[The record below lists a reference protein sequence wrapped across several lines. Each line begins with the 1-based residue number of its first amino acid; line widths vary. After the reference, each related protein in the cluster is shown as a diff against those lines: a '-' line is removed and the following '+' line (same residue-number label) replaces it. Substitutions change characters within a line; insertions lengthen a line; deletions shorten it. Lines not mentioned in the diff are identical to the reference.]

1 MKIAFFHHTLRVG
14 SGIDTVIYELA
25 DRLAKRG
32 DDVTVFCFN
41 SDYKNK
47 ETSFEIVELGSF
59 VTRTTRRQM
68 VLSPFILDKTDF
80 VRDRLRRYDVINT
93 HHYPANYIV
102 RNIDGPSNIVTEW
115 SAASP
120 SMFSSITEKIYIT
133 WVTRANRKAAK
144 NADRVIAPCEFVR
157 KWVQSHYSIDPV
169 TIFLDGINF
178 QDFDRHKVSQGPF
191 FTRHPELEGKKI
203 VLFVGRITESK
214 NIHSLISCFSSV
226 KREIPDAV
234 LIIAGNYRSYLSY
247 YERLLDLVHTNHLED
262 SVVFPG
268 IVDKELLPSYFA
280 ASQLYATCS
289 LWEGFLRAEAFAF
302 GKPILAFDAGANSE
316 TVHNDE
322 TGVLINQGDLERFS
336 AGMKRLLT
344 DQSYSSALGENG
356 YLWARKNLDFDE
368 VAEKFRSLCLPHKSE
383 KFLNSKT

>member
-1 MKIAFFHHTLRVG
+1 VKIAFFHHTLKVG

-25 DRLAKRG
+25 NRLTKRG
-32 DDVTVFCFN
+32 DEVTVFCFN

-47 ETSFEIVELGSF
+47 ETSFEIVELDSF

-80 VRDRLRRYDVINT
+80 VRDRLRGYDIINT

-102 RNIDGPSNIVTEW
+102 RNIHGPTNIVTEW

-120 SMFSSITEKIYIT
+120 SMFSSLTEKIYIK

-144 NADRVIAPCEFVR
+144 KADRVIAPCEFVR
-157 KWVQSHYSIDPV
+157 KWIQAHYSIDPV

-178 QDFDRHKVSQGPF
+178 QEFDRHKVNQGPF
-191 FTRHPELEGKKI
+191 FDLYPELEGKKI

-214 NIHSLISCFSSV
+214 NIHSLITCFSSV
-226 KREIPDAV
+226 KRQIPDAV
-234 LIIAGNYRSYLSY
+234 LIIAGNYKSYMSY
-247 YERLLDLVHTNHLED
+247 YERLVDLVHINHLED

-268 IVDKELLPSYFA
+268 IVQTELLPSYFA
-280 ASQLYATCS
+280 ASHLYATCS
-289 LWEGFLRAEAFAF
+289 LWEGFLRAESFAF

-316 TVHNDE
+316 TVRNGE
-322 TGVLINQGDLERFS
+322 TGILINQGDLEGFS
-336 AGMKRLLT
+336 AAMKNLLVSR
-344 DQSYSSALGENG
+344 SYSSVLGEKG

-368 VAEKFRSLCLPHKSE
+368 VTERFRSLCLPPKSE
-383 KFLNSKT
+383 EFLNSKT